1 MIYCEEP
8 RRVQYQRTDCGLY
21 ATSDGR
27 VIENPPNGI
36 EASYAVEK
44 GRFKVKTP
52 MGKIDLAKLIVHS
65 FTKHRPDAEDI
76 GFKDGD
82 PSNCRLG
89 NLIIYEEGEQRRK
102 PDPIVVV
109 ADGRKTTYFSV
120 KEASYCENLSI
131 NQIAYILNSPNTS
144 VMGRRC
150 RAYGIESITRIAK

>member
-8 RRVQYQRTDCGLY
+8 RRVQYQRTEFGFY

-27 VIENPPNGI
+27 VIENPPDGM

-52 MGKIDLAKLIVHS
+52 MGNIDLAKLVVHS
-65 FTKHRPDAEDI
+65 FTKFRPEAEQI
-76 GFKDGD
+76 WFKDGD

-89 NLIIYEEGEQRRK
+89 NLIIYEEEELRRK
-102 PDPIVVV
+102 PNPIEVI
-109 ADGRKTTYFSV
+109 AGGRRTTYFSV

-150 RAYGIESITRIAK
+150 RAYGIESITRITK